1 MSDKRT
7 QAGAAGGNAL
17 TRWWDKVSEK
27 HPKAAKWIREG
38 GLFLIISYL
47 VTFLKY
53 LVMLFLPNL
62 FGLELAAN
70 GWGWPNATFTVLGV
84 TFTFN
89 ILGYAPLL
97 NDAGEVIIGGGLGYC
112 FAVWISII
120 LGECINFPLQRKFTF
135 NNHGPL
141 SKQIPIYAVGVLVV
155 NLALNAFNSV
165 WTGLAQYLVAPWLY
179 NIVTTVVA
187 GGICMV
193 VFFVIDKIIFAP
205 GFGEPKSAH

>member
-1 MSDKRT
+1 MNFMENFA
-7 QAGAAGGNAL
+7 Q
-17 TRWWDKVSEK
+17 K
-27 HPKAAKWIREG
+27 HPKAAKSIREG
-38 GLFLIISYL
+38 GLFIVISYV

-53 LVMLFLPNL
+53 LIMLFLPAL

-70 GWGWPNATFTVLGV
+70 GWGWPDATFTVAGI

-112 FAVWISII
+112 FAVWISIVF
-120 LGECINFPLQRKFTF
+120 GECINFPLQRKFTF
-135 NNHGPL
+135 RNNGPL
-141 SKQIPIYAVGVLVV
+141 RYQIPIYAVGVLAV
-155 NLALNAFNSV
+155 NLVLNAFNSV
-165 WTGLAQYLVAPWLY
+165 WTGLAQYLVPPAVY

-193 VFFVIDKIIFAP
+193 VFFIIDKIIFAP
-205 GFGEPKSAH
+205 DFGKKKTV

>member
-1 MSDKRT
+1 ME
-7 QAGAAGGNAL
+7 AL
-17 TRWWDKVSEK
+17 KNLWNGFAEK
-27 HPKAAKWIREG
+27 HPGAAKWLREG
-38 GLFLIISYL
+38 GLFIIISYV

-53 LVMLFLPNL
+53 LIMLFLPSV
-62 FGLELAAN
+62 FGLGLAAN
-70 GWGWPNATFTVLGV
+70 GWGFPNATFTVAGV

-89 ILGYAPLL
+89 ILGYAPLYV
-97 NDAGEVIIGGGLGYC
+97 DGVVVIGGGLGYC

-135 NNHGPL
+135 NNNGPL
-141 SKQIPIYAVGVLVV
+141 AKQVPIYAVGVLVV
-155 NLALNAFNSV
+155 NLVLNAFNSV
-165 WTGLAQYLVAPWLY
+165 WTGLAQYLVPAAVY

-205 GFGEPKSAH
+205 GFGQKK